1 MRKSPKRPH
10 FCADDG
16 KNKHVKT
23 KKKKNT
29 AAVFVASREKV
40 MSGMRTR
47 GQKRR
52 IGQRDVWDLIVNNDD
67 ICFKHILPRLNGT
80 DLKFLYEVNGETRK
94 LIKRSSREE
103 ELKEEFKVSEMSS
116 ISTLEFVW
124 ENRSFWPSWW
134 GEGET
139 SFCRSV
145 AYTNKL
151 ELLKWAREEKECKW
165 DSWTID
171 AAAGYG
177 NLEMVKYCVAN
188 ECPIDEY
195 ACAYA
200 AESGN
205 LECLKC
211 LREEAKAPWDSD
223 TASWAAAK
231 GHLHILEYLV
241 ERKYDQYSKVACEYA
256 AQYGHLDCLKY
267 LRETAKAPWDDW
279 SVLYA
284 HEKNHTEC
292 LQYLLDNDCPLP
304 EDWSYEGG
312 VLHTT
317 DSDDD
322 YYDVTDEDDDSYTH
336 TW

>member
-10 FCADDG
+10 FCGDDG

-29 AAVFVASREKV
+29 AAVFVVSREKV

-67 ICFKHILPRLNGT
+67 ICFKHILPRLNSM

-103 ELKEEFKVSEMSS
+103 ELKEKFWIEQMSS
-116 ISTLEFVW
+116 ISTLEFAW
-124 ENRSFWPSWW
+124 ENRSLWPSWW

-139 SFCRSV
+139 YFCRSV

-165 DSWTID
+165 DEGTIC
-171 AAAGYG
+171 AAANQR

-188 ECPIDEY
+188 ECPVDES
-195 ACAYA
+195 ACRVA
-200 AESGN
+200 ARNGH
-205 LECLKC
+205 LECLKY
-211 LREEAKAPWDSD
+211 LREEAKAPWDD
-223 TASWAAAK
+223 LTASWAAAK
-231 GHLHILEYLV
+231 GHLHVLEYLV
-241 ERKYDQYSKVACEYA
+241 ERKYEYNEWACMHTA
-256 AQYGHLDCLKY
+256 KNGHLDCLKY
-267 LRETAKAPWDDW
+267 LHETAKAPWNLW
-279 SVLYA
+279 AMREA
-284 HEKNHTEC
+284 HANNQTEC

-304 EDWSYEGG
+304 KDWSYEGG
-312 VLHTT
+312 ELRT
-317 DSDDD
+317 S
-322 YYDVTDEDDDSYTH
+322 E
-336 TW
+336 

>member
-1 MRKSPKRPH
+1 MVVVSESERK
-10 FCADDG
+10 
-16 KNKHVKT
+16 
-23 KKKKNT
+23 
-29 AAVFVASREKV
+29 RERERDIKESGA
-40 MSGMRTR
+40 MSTGARTR

-52 IGQRDVWDLIVNNDD
+52 RGARDLWEVIVKCDD
-67 ICFKHILPRLNGT
+67 ICFQHILPRLHSN
-80 DLKFLYEVNGETRK
+80 DLKFLHGVNTETRK
-94 LIKRSSREE
+94 LIKRSSRASDLE
-103 ELKEEFKVSEMSS
+103 KKFKVKEMSS
-116 ISTLEFVW
+116 ISTLEFAW
-124 ENRSFWPSWW
+124 EHKPSWW
-134 GEGET
+134 RERV
-139 SFCRSV
+139 FCYKV
-145 AYTNKL
+145 AFTNKL
-151 ELLKWAREEKECKW
+151 ELLKWAREEKECEW
-165 DSWTID
+165 DEETINV
-171 AAAGYG
+171 AALQG
-177 NLEMVKYCVAN
+177 NMEMVKYCVAN
-188 ECPIDEY
+188 ECPIDVY
-195 ACAYA
+195 ACTCA
-200 AESGN
+200 AENGR
-205 LECLKC
+205 LECLKY
-211 LREEAKAPWDSD
+211 LREEVKATWDSR

-241 ERKYDQYSKVACEYA
+241 ERKYDQYSKVTCEYA